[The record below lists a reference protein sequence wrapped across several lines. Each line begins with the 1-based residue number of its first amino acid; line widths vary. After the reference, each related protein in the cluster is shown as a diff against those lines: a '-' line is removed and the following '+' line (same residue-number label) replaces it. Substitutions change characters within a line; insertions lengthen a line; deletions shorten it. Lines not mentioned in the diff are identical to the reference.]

1 MQLVLRFQTR
11 PSVRRLMLAGNAPG
25 LQHPN
30 SNSILRGL
38 IITLAY
44 DDVNRTVTKRLLEKL
59 GCEVTAVSSGFEC
72 LSALSNVEM
81 PYRVVILD
89 LQMPEMDGFEVAMK
103 IRKFYGYHWPLII
116 ALTAS
121 TEDHVRER
129 CLQMGVNSMI
139 QKPVLLH
146 VMDSELRR
154 ALQSASE

>member
-11 PSVRRLMLAGNAPG
+11 PSVRRLMLAGKAPG

-44 DDVNRTVTKRLLEKL
+44 DDVNRTVTKRLLEKI
-59 GCEVTAVSSGFEC
+59 GCE
-72 LSALSNVEM
+72 
-81 PYRVVILD
+81 
-89 LQMPEMDGFEVAMK
+89 MPEMDGFEVAMK
-103 IRKFYGYHWPLII
+103 IRKFYEYHWPLII

-129 CLQMGVNSMI
+129 CLQMGVNGMI
-139 QKPVLLH
+139 QKPILLH

>member
-1 MQLVLRFQTR
+1 
-11 PSVRRLMLAGNAPG
+11 MLAGNAPG

-81 PYRVVILD
+81 PYRFKQYLYV
-89 LQMPEMDGFEVAMK
+89 
-103 IRKFYGYHWPLII
+103 I
-116 ALTAS
+116 ALLLL
-121 TEDHVRER
+121 ELEFD
-129 CLQMGVNSMI
+129 
-139 QKPVLLH
+139 VLL
-146 VMDSELRR
+146 RR
-154 ALQSASE
+154 LTYAYHGECEAGN

>member
-1 MQLVLRFQTR
+1 SMQLVLRFQTR
-11 PSVRRLMLAGNAPG
+11 PSVRRLMLAGKAPG

-44 DDVNRTVTKRLLEKL
+44 DDVNRTVTKRLLEKI
-59 GCEVTAVSSGFEC
+59 GCE
-72 LSALSNVEM
+72 
-81 PYRVVILD
+81 
-89 LQMPEMDGFEVAMK
+89 MPEMDGFEVAMK
-103 IRKFYGYHWPLII
+103 IRKFYEYHWPLII

-129 CLQMGVNSMI
+129 CLQMGVNGMI
-139 QKPVLLH
+139 QKPILLH